1 MAFIGSIS
9 GSNGITG
16 VSGSLLPATDYS
28 YSLGTTSKPW
38 ANTVSTAFSGS
49 LTKLTDGTTDFIKGS
64 ANIAISTGSN
74 GQVTIS
80 TVGVGTGDVTGPG
93 SSVANTVPVFSD
105 TSGKVLSDTG
115 VLIDG
120 SNNVTIPGNLTVN
133 GTTTTINS
141 TNLVVKDPIILMGT
155 GSVAS
160 NSNGGIVIYSGS
172 STGNDL
178 VFGRVANDVWGA
190 GTLDTQNGST
200 TSLTSMVLAGVRA
213 SAFQVGGATAIITSS
228 DGSSLTVGGTSTT
241 TVSGSAVNF
250 NASSSGFTFQ
260 QDATGI
266 VTVQSGTYGAVANM
280 AKVLAQSQGLLL
292 GAADGKDVYVSG
304 SQAVFNNSNRG
315 IVLQRDG
322 TQYCSVRG
330 GAGAL
335 SLVISAIDNTGA
347 VNKNL
352 ILSGSDVTLG
362 ANSST
367 VNFAFANTT
376 LGQVVANGSTGVTY
390 GSAAGKD
397 LTLSGSSGFYLV
409 HNTASGV
416 QFVQEN
422 GSSTHLTVKQNGSD
436 SQITSA
442 ADLQLKAT
450 GNDIFMQ
457 GSTGN
462 SHLKFTNDGS
472 DNASVTGLSGK
483 NLTIG
488 SGLGSTTLTLSGSN
502 VTLNGGAVNFQ
513 KNGTTYAYVG
523 TSTDSLLGLFPNT
536 DVTYN
541 LGSPAQRWSNI
552 YTGDLHLRNDR
563 GDYTLIEEA
572 DFLTIRFNKTGKRY
586 KFVVEAVPE
595 LDEAV

>member
-1 MAFIGSIS
+1 
-9 GSNGITG
+9 
-16 VSGSLLPATDYS
+16 
-28 YSLGTTSKPW
+28 
-38 ANTVSTAFSGS
+38 
-49 LTKLTDGTTDFIKGS
+49 
-64 ANIAISTGSN
+64 
-74 GQVTIS
+74 
-80 TVGVGTGDVTGPG
+80 
-93 SSVANTVPVFSD
+93 
-105 TSGKVLSDTG
+105 
-115 VLIDG
+115 
-120 SNNVTIPGNLTVN
+120 
-133 GTTTTINS
+133 
-141 TNLVVKDPIILMGT
+141 
-155 GSVAS
+155 
-160 NSNGGIVIYSGS
+160 
-172 STGNDL
+172 
-178 VFGRVANDVWGA
+178 
-190 GTLDTQNGST
+190 
-200 TSLTSMVLAGVRA
+200 
-213 SAFQVGGATAIITSS
+213 
-228 DGSSLTVGGTSTT
+228 
-241 TVSGSAVNF
+241 VSGSAVNF

-304 SQAVFNNSNRG
+304 SQVIFNNSNRG
-315 IVLQRDG
+315 FVLQRDG
-322 TQYCSVRG
+322 TQYGFVRG
-330 GAGAL
+330 GTSGA
-335 SLVISAIDNTGA
+335 SLTISAIDNTGA